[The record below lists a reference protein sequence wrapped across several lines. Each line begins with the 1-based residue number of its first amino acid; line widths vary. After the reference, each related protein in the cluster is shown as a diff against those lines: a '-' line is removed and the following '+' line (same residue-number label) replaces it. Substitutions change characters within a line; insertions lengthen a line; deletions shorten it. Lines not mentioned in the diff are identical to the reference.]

1 MTVDQE
7 KELIKIINKVILD
20 NKDIVLEYRNGKK
33 GLIGTIM
40 KKIIKE
46 STISF
51 YTKSSKQ
58 KLVHNL
64 KKNMN
69 ETKIN

>member
-20 NKDIVLEYRNGKK
+20 NKEIVLEYRNGKR

-51 YTKSSKQ
+51 YSKSSKQ
-58 KLVHNL
+58 KLVYNL

-69 ETKIN
+69 ETKIS